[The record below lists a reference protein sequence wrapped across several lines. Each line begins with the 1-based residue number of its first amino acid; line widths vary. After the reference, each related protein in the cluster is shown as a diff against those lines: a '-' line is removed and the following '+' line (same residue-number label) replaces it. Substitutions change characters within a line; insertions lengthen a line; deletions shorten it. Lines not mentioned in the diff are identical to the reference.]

1 MLHLLTVAS
10 AFLSVSVAALDL
22 SAVPRQL
29 RQATRDQVVAR
40 LSPRRVLAPRASPIP
55 CSSAVRDADGQ
66 CCPVES
72 KSTSSHTC
80 IKADR

>member
-10 AFLSVSVAALDL
+10 AILSLSVAALNIG
-22 SAVPRQL
+22 AVPRQL

-40 LSPRRVLAPRASPIP
+40 LSPRRVLAPRTSPVP

-72 KSTSSHTC
+72 MSASSHTC